1 MGKHKHLIIGCG
13 SAALSALRQIRKV
26 TSEDEIK
33 IVTMEDHPP
42 YSPMSLPYLISG
54 RIKESD
60 IQMIGDD
67 YLDQMKATLIK
78 GERVDSIDTQSKE
91 VNYDNGESDI
101 YDTLLIAT
109 GSEPVKPAIRG
120 LDECGFLGFHTIE
133 DCKKLL
139 KELEGKTSV
148 GVLGAGLVGMEV
160 AIGLAERDYQVT
172 IMEKEPR
179 LLPLYFDE
187 EAASLIRDIFLN
199 QGIRIMTGKEVSE
212 VNRKKG
218 KVEISFSNGDP
229 VNVDV
234 LVTCVGVKPRTNF
247 IKDAGIAVNNGI
259 LVDRRMMTNVKG
271 IYAAGDVAEAPNFF
285 TGSNG
290 LNPILPSAVK
300 QGKIAGSN
308 MAGQEVEY
316 EGWLPMNTFNFFG
329 HLAISVGKFMP
340 SRGDEVLFEKEHNK
354 PHYKKLICRDD
365 RLLGATFLDTD
376 IDAGVFRYLIEKM
389 VDIGAYKELLINLPR
404 ETSLWLM
411 LEAERK
417 ETISLEA

>member
-13 SAALSALRQIRKV
+13 SAALSALNQIRKV

-33 IVTMEDHPP
+33 LVTMEDYPP

-67 YLDQMKATLIK
+67 YLDKMKALLIK
-78 GERVDSIDTQSKE
+78 GKRVDSIDTKRKE
-91 VNYDNGESDI
+91 INYDNGESDI

-109 GSEPVKPAIRG
+109 GSEPIRPAIRG
-120 LDECGFLGFHTIE
+120 LDESGFLGFHTIE

-160 AIGLAERDYQVT
+160 AIALAERGYQVT

-187 EAASLIRDIFLN
+187 EAASLIRDIFLS
-199 QGIRIMTGKEVSE
+199 QGIRILTGKEISE

-234 LVTCVGVKPRTNF
+234 LVTCVSVKPRTTF
-247 IKDAGIAVNNGI
+247 IKDAGIAINNGI

-285 TGSNG
+285 SGRNG

-329 HLAISVGKFMP
+329 HLAISIGKFMP
-340 SRGDEVLFEKEHNK
+340 SQGDEVLFEKEYNK

-376 IDAGVFRYLIEKM
+376 IDAGVFRYLIEKR
-389 VDIGAYKELLINLPR
+389 VEIGMYKELLIKLPK

-411 LEAERK
+411 LETERK